1 MFERMERVTLKQ
13 VAARAGVHFSTVS
26 LALRNDPRIPEATRA
41 KIHVLAGEMGYVP
54 DAAMKALCAYRS
66 SIRPREVQSG
76 LAYLLDRPADRDS
89 LPAIVYES
97 ARRQAARLGYNLIPY
112 HLGERGASIQRLQ
125 SIWKNS
131 GLRGV
136 LIGPF
141 RKAGS
146 ILDGDWSRWI
156 TVAFGYSVDA
166 PQFHRAVFDHFQN
179 MLAHLGV
186 LRKKGYKRIGLAV
199 SQRTSDNT
207 HGMLKGA
214 YLLDQAQ
221 SARGK
226 PISIFGRSEGDGDAL
241 ERWVLRER
249 LDALICYDDEYA
261 LLVRKG
267 WKIPEDLGVSLISTW
282 AQDHRGKSAP
292 FAGFDTKAELL
303 AANAV
308 SFLVSLIHEQAYG
321 IPETPQS
328 TMVSGTYREG
338 KTVRP

>member
-26 LALRNDPRIPEATRA
+26 LALRNDPRIPESTRKRIQA
-41 KIHVLAGEMGYVP
+41 LAGEMGYVP

-76 LAYLLDRPADRDS
+76 LAYLIDQAPS
-89 LPAIVYES
+89 PNTLPAIVYRS
-97 ARRQAARLGYNLIPY
+97 AREQAARLGYNLIAY
-112 HLGERGASIQRLQ
+112 TLGEKGVTIERLQ
-125 SIWKNS
+125 SIWRNS

-141 RKAGS
+141 RNAGTV
-146 ILDGDWSRWI
+146 LGGDWSNWI
-156 TVAFGYSVDA
+156 TVAYGYSVDV

-179 MLAHLGV
+179 MLVHLDV
-186 LRKKGYKRIGLAV
+186 LRRKGYRRVGLV
-199 SQRTSDNT
+199 LSQRTSDGT

-214 YLLDQAQ
+214 YLLDHAQ
-221 SARGK
+221 SGK
-226 PISIFGRSEGDGDAL
+226 GRAISIFNQSKGDPEAL
-241 ERWVLRER
+241 ENWVLKEK
-249 LDALICYDDEYA
+249 LDALICYDTEYLV
-261 LLVRKG
+261 LLRKG

-282 AQDHRGKSAP
+282 AQDHRGASAP

-321 IPETPQS
+321 IPETPRS